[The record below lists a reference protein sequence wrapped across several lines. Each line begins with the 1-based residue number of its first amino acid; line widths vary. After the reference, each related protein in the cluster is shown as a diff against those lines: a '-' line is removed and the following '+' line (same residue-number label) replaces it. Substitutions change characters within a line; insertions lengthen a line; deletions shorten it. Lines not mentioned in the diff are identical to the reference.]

1 MVRKSQADVRKAARV
16 DRKKVRRTSERDIAR
31 QIAEDPDTAPDLSRL
46 PSSAFRRVVPAGK
59 MDVRAIRLRTGLSQ
73 SDFARR
79 YGFSKRTL
87 QEWEQLRREPTG
99 AARVLLTII
108 GRIPKQV
115 ERALTDEEAA

>member
-1 MVRKSQADVRKAARV
+1 MVRKSDADVRKTARV

-46 PSSAFRRVVPAGK
+46 PRRAFRRVVPEGR
-59 MDVRAIRLRTGLSQ
+59 MDVRVIRERTGLSQ

-87 QEWEQLRREPTG
+87 QEWEQMRREPTG

-108 GRIPKQV
+108 ERIPKQV
-115 ERALTDEEAA
+115 ERALKDEEAA